1 MAYTITMLSW
11 SVVEFGRTPGPTR
24 VIKCSMLSDGEPGY
38 LIKAH
43 REPDVLYGEVGD
55 GVSDHACWQRPED
68 MTTPRTAYRIDAQHP
83 GADLAGRNN
92 RRFCRLH
99 CFQELGPRYS
109 FTLLNNAKMYGLD
122 PIRFLKDLR
131 VMRIKLGTLLFDFA
145 RNHPGVYQNSIP
157 VAGQFYTSSGYE
169 DELVW
174 AAAWLERAT
183 NNKTYTQFITRAP
196 NLWRTRKYFSWD
208 AKFVGAQV
216 LIAKGVLEGKFPTRG
231 KLGQMKGNADQYIC
245 NLIQKEKQCAQD
257 KWWTSLVSTRNNQ
270 VDYILGSNPNRLSYM
285 VGFGPNYPKQVHHR
299 GASIVSIKKDP
310 RPVGCGQGYVE
321 WFNKNAENPNVI
333 IGAIVAGP
341 DQGDKFNDSRQNPG
355 QTEPSTYNNAP
366 FVGVLARLAS

>member
-11 SVVEFGRTPGPTR
+11 SVVEFGQQLQARR
-24 VIKCSMLSDGEPGY
+24 ELSNALDAIKWGTDY

-68 MTTPRTAYRIDAQHP
+68 MTTPRTAYRIDARHRSRPSLP
-83 GADLAGRNN
+83 GVKTVPLCR
-92 RRFCRLH
+92 RLH

-109 FTLLNNAKMYGLD
+109 FTLLNNAK
-122 PIRFLKDLR
+122 
-131 VMRIKLGTLLFDFA
+131 

-196 NLWRTRKYFSWD
+196 NTGGLQKYFSWD

-245 NLIQKEKQCAQD
+245 NLIQKGKNNVPKTNGGLLWFLQG
-257 KWWTSLVSTRNNQ
+257 NNQ
-270 VDYILGSNPNRLSYM
+270 KLHTRLKPKSIELHGR
-285 VGFGPNYPKQVHHR
+285 VRANYPKQVHHR

>member
-1 MAYTITMLSW
+1 MLGCYRMGNRLSNQ
-11 SVVEFGRTPGPTR
+11 GPSGP
-24 VIKCSMLSDGEPGY
+24 KCSLAKLEM
-38 LIKAH
+38 
-43 REPDVLYGEVGD
+43 
-55 GVSDHACWQRPED
+55 
-68 MTTPRTAYRIDAQHP
+68 
-83 GADLAGRNN
+83 AGRITRLWAEARRHDHTGAPIGLITAAEPTLSFGESNCRFLPPPLLSRTSDPVIHLLFSTMQNN
-92 RRFCRLH
+92 
-99 CFQELGPRYS
+99 
-109 FTLLNNAKMYGLD
+109 YGLD

-131 VMRIKLGTLLFDFA
+131 VMRIKPRNSGLDLRLFDFA

-169 DELVW
+169 
-174 AAAWLERAT
+174 
-183 NNKTYTQFITRAP
+183 
-196 NLWRTRKYFSWD
+196 
-208 AKFVGAQV
+208 
-216 LIAKGVLEGKFPTRG
+216 
-231 KLGQMKGNADQYIC
+231 
-245 NLIQKEKQCAQD
+245 
-257 KWWTSLVSTRNNQ
+257 

>member
-1 MAYTITMLSW
+1 M
-11 SVVEFGRTPGPTR
+11 
-24 VIKCSMLSDGEPGY
+24 
-38 LIKAH
+38 
-43 REPDVLYGEVGD
+43 
-55 GVSDHACWQRPED
+55 Q
-68 MTTPRTAYRIDAQHP
+68 
-83 GADLAGRNN
+83 N
-92 RRFCRLH
+92 
-99 CFQELGPRYS
+99 
-109 FTLLNNAKMYGLD
+109 
-122 PIRFLKDLR
+122 
-131 VMRIKLGTLLFDFA
+131 

-169 DELVW
+169 
-174 AAAWLERAT
+174 
-183 NNKTYTQFITRAP
+183 
-196 NLWRTRKYFSWD
+196 
-208 AKFVGAQV
+208 
-216 LIAKGVLEGKFPTRG
+216 GVLEGKFPTRG

-245 NLIQKEKQCAQD
+245 NLIQKGKNNVPKTNGGLLWFLQGNNQYVTSATFLITAYADFLARNKKTIQCLFGVVGSQD
-257 KWWTSLVSTRNNQ
+257 LINFARSQ